1 MTLTD
6 ILFRY
11 VTASAITGLAI
22 LLLCMAGPW
31 LNKIYAAKTRCIIWL
46 MLALYLVLPLELP
59 LWQRPIEAAVS
70 NGIAIYRHRT
80 GGESEMLWSI
90 SLQSENETLEP
101 FEPLELPEVSALQKR
116 SVPDNAGTPQNL
128 TLPEILTLIWG
139 FGCVLVVVYEW
150 LKYRIYQK
158 RLKRWCKPARNALT
172 VATAEEISKEIGITK
187 TIPVF
192 LCDKTGSPMM
202 TGLLH
207 PCIFLPHEDFAK
219 QELSMILRHELTHY
233 KRRDLWRKV
242 LLLSARVVHWFNP
255 LVYLMCRHAEA
266 DMEQACD
273 DCLLKGE
280 SQECRKAYSEMIFTT
295 IKCQKEY
302 TLSTYFYGGTSVMK
316 ERFQN
321 ILQGENKKRGSWI
334 CFIVCLCVIGAN
346 SLVGCG
352 KVSSSPDYN
361 ASSQEGVSMSD
372 DYDAVTAICV
382 DACKEFVRA
391 VRTGEADFSPYISNA
406 ALNAYMEYRVQNSI
420 FAYTSQTE
428 TNYLITEVAFADD
441 YAMVKG
447 ILETSSDEAKA
458 IDGEI
463 DFLLTNEQGRLV
475 ISDWYWNYMDL
486 LDFIYRGEFSPEKN
500 LGYWNDPANYTD
512 FMNALQLA
520 GQTKKPVSVYFHS
533 EAEVEQAKD
542 VVLRY
547 VSCLDQGDW
556 DGMKECTAAGEEI
569 SDYTKK
575 WTRYVVHDLR
585 YEPGNHA
592 YYMQKKALKEIMPM
606 GIKIQN
612 WLLLTMDCDM
622 ATRYQ
627 TYTMPT
633 YWLLVRED
641 ENGPWKIFYSYK

>member
-1 MTLTD
+1 MTLID
-6 ILFRY
+6 VLFRY
-11 VTASAITGLAI
+11 VTASVITGLAI
-22 LLLCMAGPW
+22 LLLCVAKPW

-46 MLALYLVLPLELP
+46 MLALYLVLPLRLP

-90 SLQSENETLEP
+90 SLQSENDTQEP
-101 FEPLELPEVSALQKR
+101 FEPLELPEVSALPKP
-116 SVPDNAGTPQNL
+116 SVPDNAGIRQNL

-139 FGCVLVVVYEW
+139 FGCVLVVAYEW

-172 VATAEEISKEIGITK
+172 AATAEEISKEMSITK

-207 PCIFLPHEDFAK
+207 PCIFLPHEDFDK
-219 QELSMILRHELTHY
+219 QELSMILRHELIHY

-273 DCLLKGE
+273 DCLLEGE
-280 SQECRKAYSEMIFTT
+280 SQECRKAYSEMILAT

-302 TLSTYFYGGTSVMK
+302 TLSTYFYGGISVMK

-321 ILQGENKKRGSWI
+321 ILQGENKKRGRWI

-352 KVSSSPDYN
+352 TVDHN
-361 ASSQEGVSMSD
+361 AGNREGVSMSD
-372 DYDAVTAICV
+372 DYDTVTAICV

-391 VRTGEADFSPYISNA
+391 VKTGEADFSPYISNA

-428 TNYLITEVAFADD
+428 TNYLITEVAFIDD
-441 YAMVKG
+441 YAVVKG
-447 ILETSSDEAKA
+447 ILATSSDDAKA

-463 DFLLTNEQGRLV
+463 DFLLTNEQGRIV
-475 ISDWYWNYMDL
+475 ISDWYWNYMDS

-500 LGYWNDPANYTD
+500 LCYWNDPANYTD

-520 GQTKKPVSVYFHS
+520 GQTKKSVSVYFHS
-533 EAEVEQAKD
+533 EEEVEQAED

-547 VSCLDQGDW
+547 ISCLDQGDR
-556 DGMKECTAAGEEI
+556 DGMKECSVAGEEP
-569 SDYTKK
+569 SDYAMK
-575 WTRYVVHDLR
+575 WTRIVVHDMR
-585 YEPGNHA
+585 YEPGSDV
-592 YYMQKKALKEIMPM
+592 YYQVKRAWVQKSMNM
-606 GIKIQN
+606 KIQN
-612 WLLLTMDCDM
+612 WMLLTMDCDM
-622 ATRYQ
+622 ASRYG
-627 TYTMPT
+627 TDTLT
-633 YWLLVRED
+633 IYWRLVRED
-641 ENGPWKIFYSYK
+641 ENEPWKIFDSFK